1 MNSIKF
7 DYSHICNF
15 VKKEEISALFPEAK
29 NALESLKNGS
39 CKGNDFLGW
48 LDLPTRIGT
57 AELNDIEN
65 TARGLR
71 ARTNVVVVIGIGGS
85 YLGSPCCY
93 RGIGRQFS

>member
-39 CKGNDFLGW
+39 CKGNDFWGGW
-48 LDLPTRIGT
+48 IYLP
-57 AELNDIEN
+57 
-65 TARGLR
+65 
-71 ARTNVVVVIGIGGS
+71 VSV
-85 YLGSPCCY
+85 
-93 RGIGRQFS
+93 

>member
-39 CKGNDFLGW
+39 CKGNDFWGGW
-48 LDLPTRIGT
+48 IYLP
-57 AELNDIEN
+57 
-65 TARGLR
+65 
-71 ARTNVVVVIGIGGS
+71 VSVQQS
-85 YLGSPCCY
+85 
-93 RGIGRQFS
+93 